1 MTKKLFSVDEVILAL
16 AVAKLSKQ
24 YKKPINSAQV
34 IRFLLNAYVF
44 DISAFRDEPEDIL
57 LSGNYDQ
64 IRSFRLTLEP

>member
-44 DISAFRDEPEDIL
+44 EISAFRDEPEDIL

>member
-64 IRSFRLTLEP
+64 MRSFRLTLEP